1 MPASAIE
8 GTKQQHAGALLE
20 MRSCRRL
27 AAALVLL
34 APLIGALGQWTDVD
48 LMLADWLYN
57 RAAGN
62 FPWREAW
69 LTATFGHEIVK
80 AGLTLLAIGLVAL
93 ALADAV
99 RPRRMLERPLA
110 RLRLRVIACSAV
122 LAPLATSLLKQASS
136 AHCPWDLARYGGN
149 QPYVRLL
156 EALPAGVLPGHCMPA
171 GHASSA
177 LWLVSL
183 VVLWLPGPGRGAW
196 RAACL
201 ALAPGLVLGWMQQMR
216 GAHFLT
222 HTLWSAW
229 IACAIVLALVV
240 LLQPSGG
247 TVRRAPAG
255 NRCRAR

>member
-8 GTKQQHAGALLE
+8 GAEQQHTGALLE

-27 AAALVLL
+27 GAVLVLV

-48 LMLADWLYN
+48 LVLADWLYS
-57 RAAGN
+57 RATAS
-62 FPWREAW
+62 FPWRDAW
-69 LTATFGHEIVK
+69 LTATFGHEILK
-80 AGLTLLAIGLVAL
+80 GGLALLAVCFVAL
-93 ALADAV
+93 AIADAL
-99 RPRRMLERPLA
+99 RPQAPLERPLA

-122 LAPLATSLLKQASS
+122 LVPLATSLLKQASS

-149 QPYVRLL
+149 EPYVRLFD
-156 EALPAGVLPGHCMPA
+156 ALPAGVLPGHCMPA

-183 VVLWLPGPGRGAW
+183 AVLWLPGPGRGAW

-222 HTLWSAW
+222 HTLWSVW

-240 LLQPSGG
+240 VLQPSGG

-255 NRCRAR
+255 TRCRAR

>member
-8 GTKQQHAGALLE
+8 GAAEQHAGALLE

-27 AAALVLL
+27 AAALVLM
-34 APLIGALGQWTDVD
+34 APLLAALGQWTDVD
-48 LMLADWLYN
+48 LVLADWLYS
-57 RAAGN
+57 RASAG
-62 FPWREAW
+62 FPWRDAW
-69 LTATFGHEIVK
+69 LTATFGHEILK
-80 AGLTLLAIGLVAL
+80 AGLALLAACFVAL
-93 ALADAV
+93 AIIDAF
-99 RPRRMLERPLA
+99 RPQAPLDRPLA

-122 LAPLATSLLKQASS
+122 LVPLATSLLKQASS

-149 QPYVRLL
+149 EPYVRLF
-156 EALPAGVLPGHCMPA
+156 EALPAGILPGHCMPA

-229 IACAIVLALVV
+229 IACAIVLALVM

-255 NRCRAR
+255 TRCRAR

>member
-1 MPASAIE
+1 MPAYATE
-8 GTKQQHAGALLE
+8 RAARRHAGILLDA
-20 MRSCRRL
+20 RSRLRL
-27 AAALVLL
+27 AAALALM
-34 APLIGALGQWTDVD
+34 APLIAALGQWTDVD

-57 RAAGN
+57 RATGN

-80 AGLTLLAIGLVAL
+80 AGLTLLAIVFVVL
-93 ALADAV
+93 ALLDVV
-99 RPRRMLERPLA
+99 RPQPMLERPLA

-122 LAPLATSLLKQASS
+122 LVPLATSLLKQASS
-136 AHCPWDLARYGGN
+136 AHCPWDLARYGGSE
-149 QPYVRLL
+149 PYVRLF
-156 EALPAGVLPGHCMPA
+156 EALPAGSLPGHCMPA

-183 VVLWLPGPGRGAW
+183 AVLWLPGPGRGAW

-240 LLQPSGG
+240 LLQPSGE

-255 NRCRAR
+255 TRFRAR